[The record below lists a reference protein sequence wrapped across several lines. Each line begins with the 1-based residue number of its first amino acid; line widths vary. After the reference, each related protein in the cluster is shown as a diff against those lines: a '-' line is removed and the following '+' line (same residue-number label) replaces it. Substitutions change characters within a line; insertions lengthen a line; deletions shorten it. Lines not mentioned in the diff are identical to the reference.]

1 VGDIISMCDIISIDN
16 SVKKPPVRIKIKPK
30 TVVTDNDKETN
41 DREIERRNCYCYGDE
56 IQSLRCE
63 LETMKMTMNEMR
75 RAMNEMSMKL
85 DFQKFNHGHSHSHS
99 HSEFVTHR
107 GNSAT
112 EFCEW
117 ISGLE
122 ITRQDLEAMIESNDV
137 IEWASKFIVADVK
150 QRSIYPH
157 PLCALKGSRNE
168 LLMYDGGAWK
178 KMTDQEF
185 LSSVVN
191 KIFKNLL
198 AVFTAWK
205 NEHYNRIL
213 TSEHF
218 STLYHSNYAR
228 ILSFNENA
236 SKLKMKLF
244 HALL

>member
-1 VGDIISMCDIISIDN
+1 MDDSI
-16 SVKKPPVRIKIKPK
+16 KKPPVRIKIRPK
-30 TVVTDNDKETN
+30 KVAVDNDKETK
-41 DREIERRNCYCYGDE
+41 DREIERQHCYGDE

-85 DFQKFNHGHSHSHS
+85 EFQKFNHGHSHG

-107 GNSAT
+107 GNSSN
-112 EFCEW
+112 EFGEW

-157 PLCALKGSRNE
+157 PLCALKGSKNE
-168 LLMYDGGAWK
+168 LLIYDGGAWK

-191 KIFKNLL
+191 KMFKNLL